1 MAKVLLIRNV
11 SSRFKHGGIRKHC
24 QELFDLFKNNQ
35 SVSILPVV
43 NIPNRLLPVINKSIF
58 KWPSLYESIK
68 ESKCDIVH
76 IHGFATLDIIQS
88 FIVARILHKRIVY
101 SPHYHPFQ
109 YLQHPIFGKI
119 YFYCLLRFFLRFA
132 TAIITITN
140 NDTEFFTRYHKHVY
154 RIPHYFD
161 RDRVGLEMV
170 VKKKNMIL
178 FVGRNEDNKGLFHL
192 YRLDSRYEVH
202 LVTNGEVKRKDFIIH
217 TNITNEDLERLYK
230 QASLVVIPSRYEAF
244 SYVALEAFAN
254 GTPVVMS
261 NTVMIADY
269 LKGIRGFSSFDFGD
283 ESSFLKAVDQTIGT
297 TVDTGKILAIFS
309 KFQVK
314 KLYEEVYLNAMN
326 Q

>member
-1 MAKVLLIRNV
+1 M
-11 SSRFKHGGIRKHC
+11 
-24 QELFDLFKNNQ
+24 
-35 SVSILPVV
+35 
-43 NIPNRLLPVINKSIF
+43 
-58 KWPSLYESIK
+58 
-68 ESKCDIVH
+68 
-76 IHGFATLDIIQS
+76 
-88 FIVARILHKRIVY
+88 
-101 SPHYHPFQ
+101 
-109 YLQHPIFGKI
+109 
-119 YFYCLLRFFLRFA
+119 
-132 TAIITITN
+132 
-140 NDTEFFTRYHKHVY
+140 
-154 RIPHYFD
+154 
-161 RDRVGLEMV
+161 
-170 VKKKNMIL
+170 
-178 FVGRNEDNKGLFHL
+178 
-192 YRLDSRYEVH
+192 
-202 LVTNGEVKRKDFIIH
+202 VTNGEVKRKDFIIH